1 MGDGVA
7 ECYWFDGPSAK
18 ERAAGWV
25 PEPRF
30 QPRVQES
37 WELLVDSRIY
47 VKTCVFLGR
56 RFITSLRFSK
66 GFTPPE

>member
-18 ERAAGWV
+18 EGVAGWV

-30 QPRVQES
+30 QPGVQES
-37 WELLVDSRIY
+37 LELLVDSRVY
-47 VKTCVFLGR
+47 VGMCVFSGR
-56 RFITSLRFSK
+56 RLVTSVKFSK
-66 GFTPPE
+66 GFTPPK

>member
-7 ECYWFDGPSAK
+7 ERYWFDGPSAK
-18 ERAAGWV
+18 ERVAGWV

-30 QPRVQES
+30 QPGVQES
-37 WELLVDSRIY
+37 LDLLVDSRVY
-47 VKTCVFLGR
+47 VRMCVFSGR
-56 RFITSLRFSK
+56 RFITFVRFSK